1 MLKPFNFFAMKQH
14 DAIVVGAGPVG
25 GFVAGAISKSG
36 FNVALVE
43 EHHEI
48 GKPVQCAGLVTP
60 RVFDILGFKCGI
72 LNEVRGAR
80 IHSPSNK
87 TLTLDAKKPKA
98 CVIDRAIFDGKIVES
113 AIDKGCEMQ
122 LGSKVTNLK
131 KHGQGIRVE
140 VKEKGLKKEMSCRL
154 VIGSDG
160 VGSVVGKS
168 FGLSEPN
175 EILTGFGAESIGSV
189 NADKNF
195 LDIFVGNKI
204 APGFFA
210 WIIPTDEGARIG
222 LCTSRGEKSP
232 HQYFKNLLK
241 NPGVKGTFGSP
252 KIERYIA
259 GVIPLGPMKKIYSD
273 GAMLVGDAAAQVKPL
288 SGGGVYMGLLCGS
301 HCADIAT
308 KALENDDVSEKHLKE
323 YPKLIK
329 DDVGKELK
337 RATQL
342 RKIFV
347 GLIDEHLEEGF
358 EVLNDKKILGFIAK
372 HGDIDYPS
380 GLTKAVLKKA
390 PRLMKFAGPVLKSLI

>member
-1 MLKPFNFFAMKQH
+1 MKQY

-25 GFVAGAISKSG
+25 GFVAGAISKNG
-36 FNVALVE
+36 FNVALLE

-60 RVFDILGFKCGI
+60 RVFEILGFKCGI
-72 LNEVRGAR
+72 VNEVRGAR
-80 IHSPSNK
+80 VHSPSNK
-87 TLTLDAKKPKA
+87 TLILEAKKPRA
-98 CVIDRAIFDGKIVES
+98 CVIDRAVFDGKIAENAV
-113 AIDKGCEMQ
+113 DDGCKLQ
-122 LGSKVTNLK
+122 LGSKVTSLK
-131 KHGQGIRVE
+131 KHGQGIKVE

-160 VGSVVGKS
+160 VGSIVGKS

-175 EILTGFGAESIGSV
+175 EILSGFGAECVGEK
-189 NADKNF
+189 ADKDF
-195 LDIFVGNKI
+195 VDLFVGDRI

-210 WIIPTDEGARIG
+210 WIIPTNEGARIG

-232 HQYFKNLLK
+232 RHYFEKLLK
-241 NPGVKGTFGSP
+241 NPEVKDIFGSP

-259 GVIPLGPMKKIYSD
+259 GVIPLGPMKKIHSE

-288 SGGGVYMGLLCGS
+288 SGGGVYLGLLCGS
-301 HCADIAT
+301 HCAVVAT
-308 KALENDDVSEKHLKE
+308 KALENDDVSEKFLKE
-323 YPKLIK
+323 YPKLVK
-329 DDVGKELK
+329 EDVGKELK

-342 RKIFV
+342 RKIYV
-347 GLIDEHLEEGF
+347 SLKDKHLEEGF
-358 EVLNDKKILGFIAK
+358 DILNDKKILSFIAK

>member
-1 MLKPFNFFAMKQH
+1 MKRY

-36 FNVALVE
+36 FNVALLE

-60 RVFDILGFKCGI
+60 RVFEILGFKCGI
-72 LNEVRGAR
+72 VNEVKGAR
-80 IHSPSNK
+80 VHSPSNK
-87 TLTLDAKKPKA
+87 TLTLEAKKPRA
-98 CVIDRAIFDGKIVES
+98 CVIDRVVFDLKITEK
-113 AIDKGCEMQ
+113 AIDNGCELK
-122 LGSKVTNLK
+122 LGAKVTGLK
-131 KHGQGIRVE
+131 KHGKGISLNVRE
-140 VKEKGLKKEMSCRL
+140 NHKTKEMACRL

-160 VGSVVGKS
+160 VGSIVGKS
-168 FGLSEPN
+168 LGIPKPK
-175 EILTGFGAESIGSV
+175 EIIAGFGAECIGKIG
-189 NADKNF
+189 DKNF
-195 LDIFVGNKI
+195 VDIFVGNKI

-210 WIIPTDEGARIG
+210 WIIPTIEGARIG
-222 LCTSRGEKSP
+222 LCTSQGEKSP
-232 HQYFKNLLK
+232 RHYFKKLLN
-241 NPGVKGTFGSP
+241 NPEVKGNLGSP

-259 GVIPLGPMKKIYSD
+259 GVIPLPPMRKIHSE

-301 HCADIAT
+301 HCAAVAT
-308 KALENDDVSEKHLKE
+308 KALENDDVSGKSLKE
-323 YPKLIK
+323 YPELVKE
-329 DDVGKELK
+329 DVGKELK

-342 RKIFV
+342 RKIYV
-347 GLIDEHLEEGF
+347 GLKDMHLEEGF
-358 EVLNDKKILGFIAK
+358 DILNDKKILNFISK